1 MATLQMSGGQRNNPG
16 TIGMGSPSTISAS
29 YQAQHSFMP
38 LNSLSTL
45 GYGSSSG
52 QPYSKSPTMHRSSAE
67 ASPPKYSPNDA
78 RSGTS
83 TDDNSPTGPQQATL
97 LLRRLPSTMSKEAL
111 VSMLLFAEDF
121 LDAGFTKEAID
132 EPGFQSA
139 FASFKTYEGANEAR
153 NKLHG
158 KPNATNDASMI
169 VEMLAN
175 GASSSSSHLSTSR
188 KYSDTQSLRQIPSA
202 SSTASAQSGNN
213 RLSRYNTT
221 FQSMDKI
228 SPNKLSTDYPAQE
241 APSHAQG
248 FFGGHSPNA
257 HFAGRVWGSGKGI
270 HNDESG
276 DGEAAT
282 LSSYP
287 SNGQSGAQRYGVQ
300 SDIPI
305 SRMANLKL
313 NTTDDY
319 DNDRGQLL
327 SASGPYNA
335 RPGRDLQSPTGGD
348 YAGNPMSP
356 SSYSQL
362 SPQLQR
368 QHYPAANPA
377 DQNPPCNTLY
387 VGNLPIDTSEDELKT
402 IFSKQR
408 GYKRLCFR
416 TKHNGPMCFV
426 EFEDVT
432 FATKALNELY
442 GQPLHNSVKGGIRL
456 SFSKNPLGVRTGQG
470 NNYGLQ
476 SPLTSPNGQGFG
488 SIGAPPGFASGPPP
502 GLTMPPGLS
511 SNVSNGINGFAG
523 AGASS
528 SFFSAMSPS
537 GPTGHSSQPFRNQ
550 QGLGNGQMMMNGYR
564 HGTSP
569 GGAGMPDYLLGR

>member
-1 MATLQMSGGQRNNPG
+1 
-16 TIGMGSPSTISAS
+16 
-29 YQAQHSFMP
+29 
-38 LNSLSTL
+38 
-45 GYGSSSG
+45 
-52 QPYSKSPTMHRSSAE
+52 
-67 ASPPKYSPNDA
+67 
-78 RSGTS
+78 
-83 TDDNSPTGPQQATL
+83 
-97 LLRRLPSTMSKEAL
+97 MSKEAL

-121 LDAGFTKEAID
+121 VDAVFTKDTID
-132 EPGFQSA
+132 EPGYQSA
-139 FASFKTYEGANEAR
+139 FALFKTYEGANEAR

-169 VEMLAN
+169 VEMLPN
-175 GASSSSSHLSTSR
+175 GASSSSTNPSMSR
-188 KYSDTQSLRQIPSA
+188 KYSDSQSLRQIPST
-202 SSTASAQSGNN
+202 SSTGSAQSGAN
-213 RLSRYNTT
+213 RMSRYNST

-228 SPNKLSTDYPAQE
+228 SPNKLASEHSNQEPASQT
-241 APSHAQG
+241 QG
-248 FFGGHSPNA
+248 LFAGHSPNA
-257 HFAGRVWGSGKGI
+257 HFAERAWGSGKAAI
-270 HNDESG
+270 NNDELV
-276 DGEAAT
+276 DGEAGTVTA
-282 LSSYP
+282 YAP
-287 SNGQSGAQRYGVQ
+287 NGQHGAQRYAMQ
-300 SDIPI
+300 SDLPL

-313 NTTDDY
+313 NTTDDF

-327 SASGPYNA
+327 SPSGPYSA
-335 RPGRDLQSPTGGD
+335 RPGRDVHSPTGGD
-348 YAGNPMSP
+348 YGGNPMSP
-356 SSYSQL
+356 SGYSQL
-362 SPQLQR
+362 SPHLQR

-476 SPLTSPNGQGFG
+476 SPLTSPIGQGFG

-511 SNVSNGINGFAG
+511 SSMSVGSSGFAG
-523 AGASS
+523 AGAGP
-528 SFFSAMSPS
+528 SFFSPMSPT
-537 GPTGHSSQPFRNQ
+537 GPTGHSSQPFRSQ
-550 QGLGNGQMMMNGYR
+550 QGLGNGQTMNGYR